1 MKPPPV
7 QSPNQTPD
15 TKPQPAQ
22 PATDQDPVLTYQLKA
37 AKICVNHVA
46 YLMGTS
52 QKDCTKNACTYMHV
66 LPSAMGWKDDDYKTF
81 KVNSSHLMA
90 EIPPEHKIKKE
101 DLPML
106 YGGMLPP
113 TVANPAVALPAAATA
128 SEDTQKQETVP
139 ETKTADSLA
148 VDSSK
153 IALSALS
160 APLIGRNYMM
170 RQAL

>member
-1 MKPPPV
+1 
-7 QSPNQTPD
+7 
-15 TKPQPAQ
+15 
-22 PATDQDPVLTYQLKA
+22 
-37 AKICVNHVA
+37 
-46 YLMGTS
+46 
-52 QKDCTKNACTYMHV
+52 
-66 LPSAMGWKDDDYKTF
+66 
-81 KVNSSHLMA
+81 MA

-113 TVANPAVALPAAATA
+113 TPVANPAVALPAAASA
-128 SEDTQKQETVP
+128 DTQTQETVP
-139 ETKTADSLA
+139 EAKPADSLA
-148 VDSSK
+148 MDSSK

>member
-1 MKPPPV
+1 
-7 QSPNQTPD
+7 
-15 TKPQPAQ
+15 
-22 PATDQDPVLTYQLKA
+22 
-37 AKICVNHVA
+37 
-46 YLMGTS
+46 
-52 QKDCTKNACTYMHV
+52 
-66 LPSAMGWKDDDYKTF
+66 MGWNDDDYKTF
-81 KVNSSHLMA
+81 RVVSSHLTS

-106 YGGMLPP
+106 HGGMLP
-113 TVANPAVALPAAATA
+113 TSVANPAVALPAAA
-128 SEDTQKQETVP
+128 SEDTQKQENVP
-139 ETKTADSLA
+139 EAKPADSLA

>member
-1 MKPPPV
+1 
-7 QSPNQTPD
+7 
-15 TKPQPAQ
+15 
-22 PATDQDPVLTYQLKA
+22 
-37 AKICVNHVA
+37 
-46 YLMGTS
+46 
-52 QKDCTKNACTYMHV
+52 
-66 LPSAMGWKDDDYKTF
+66 MGWKDDDYKTF

-101 DLPML
+101 NLPML

-113 TVANPAVALPAAATA
+113 TVANPAVALPAAA

-139 ETKTADSLA
+139 EAKPADSLA

-160 APLIGRNYMM
+160 APLIGRYYMM
-170 RQAL
+170 RRAL

>member
-1 MKPPPV
+1 MKPPV

-15 TKPQPAQ
+15 TKPQPA
-22 PATDQDPVLTYQLKA
+22 TDQDPVITYQLKA
-37 AKICVNHVA
+37 TKICVNHVA

-81 KVNSSHLMA
+81 KVVSSHLTS

-106 YGGMLPP
+106 HGGMLPP
-113 TVANPAVALPAAATA
+113 NVANPAVALPAAA

-139 ETKTADSLA
+139 EAKPADSLA

-160 APLIGRNYMM
+160 APMIGRNYMM
-170 RQAL
+170 RRAL